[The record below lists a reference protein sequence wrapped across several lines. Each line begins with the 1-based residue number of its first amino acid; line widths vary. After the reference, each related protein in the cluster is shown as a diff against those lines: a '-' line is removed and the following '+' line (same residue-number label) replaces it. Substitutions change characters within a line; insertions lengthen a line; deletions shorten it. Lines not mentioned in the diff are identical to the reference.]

1 MRLIQNN
8 ICDLW
13 LLGKTVCV
21 TTNGYVKQNGSAVM
35 GRGNALAMKNIIP
48 GLEEKL
54 GEHIRLNGNNV
65 GFIFHRVIAF
75 PVKPVAGTI
84 DQALPHVR
92 GFYIDAGVYTGSAQ
106 VPGFHCQADLSI
118 IERSARQLAQLIRDK
133 NISEV
138 YLPVPGVG
146 NGRLTKQQVIPVIS
160 GILPDSVVLVEAL

>member
-1 MRLIQNN
+1 MKLIQNN

-35 GRGNALAMKNIIP
+35 GRGNAFAMKNIIP
-48 GLEEKL
+48 GLDEKL
-54 GEHIRLNGNNV
+54 GEHIRQHGNNV

-75 PVKPVAGTI
+75 PVKPAVGTFE
-84 DQALPHVR
+84 QALPHVR
-92 GFYIDAGVYTGSAQ
+92 DIYAGSVQ
-106 VPGFHCQADLSI
+106 VPGFHCQADLTI
-118 IERSARQLAQLIRDK
+118 IERSAKQLAQLIRDK

-160 GILPDSVVLVEAL
+160 GMLPDSVVLVEAL

>member
-1 MRLIQNN
+1 MRLIQHN

-48 GLEEKL
+48 GLDEKL

-75 PVKPVAGTI
+75 PVKPAAGTV

-92 GFYIDAGVYTGSAQ
+92 GIYAGNDQ
-106 VPGFHCQADLSI
+106 VPGFHCQADLTI
-118 IERSARQLAQLIRDK
+118 IERSARQLAQLIKDK

-160 GILPDSVVLVEAL
+160 GILPDSVVLIEAP